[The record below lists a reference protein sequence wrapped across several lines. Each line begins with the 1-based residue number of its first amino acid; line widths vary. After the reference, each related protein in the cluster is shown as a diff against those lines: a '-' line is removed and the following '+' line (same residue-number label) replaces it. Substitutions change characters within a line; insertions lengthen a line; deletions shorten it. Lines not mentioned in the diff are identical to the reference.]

1 MKLLALDGNSILNRA
16 FYGIK
21 LLTTK
26 DGRYTNGIYGFI
38 NILNKLLELENP
50 DAVAVAFDLH
60 APTFRHQKYAEYKAG
75 RKGMPPELAQQLPV
89 LKELIKHLGYC
100 VLEAEG
106 YEADDILGTLASA
119 CKQSGDECVIATG
132 DRDTLQLV
140 CPNVRVLL
148 AATKMGRPD
157 LTEYTPETIK
167 ATYGVEPEGLLEIKA
182 LMGDSSDNIPG
193 VAGIGQK
200 TATELICRFG
210 SIDYIYEN
218 IDSLDIKPAIRQ
230 KLIDGRDSAYLSREL
245 GKICCEA
252 PVSLN
257 ISDYLIKERDE
268 AELVRLF
275 TSLEFFSIMERMN
288 ISAKTITK
296 ITETP
301 QKTYTYTEDKQK
313 VLAAAQN
320 AKQADLLLDLNTLK
334 VSLAAGDLV
343 TLLDSNRQEL
353 SGLLGQKDI
362 KLRVNNSKAL
372 YKWAYQEG
380 ININNISFDTELA
393 GYLCSPSSNSYETGR
408 LAQEYNVTPPEV
420 AGENV
425 PGLAGLGALHSE
437 VCERLKHEIETNGQT
452 ELLYNIELPLSSVL
466 AKMELTGFLIDVDGI
481 IQMGDELSRKIS
493 DIEQEIYHLVG
504 YEFNLNSPKQLGEAL
519 FVKLGLPTK
528 KKTKTGFS
536 TSAEV
541 LESLR
546 YAHPAVELL
555 LEYRQLAKLKS
566 TYCDGLAA
574 AVGKDGRIHS
584 SFNQTET
591 RTGRISSTEPNL
603 QNIPIR
609 TEEGRQLRRYFKAA
623 DGYVLIDA
631 DYSQIELRVLA
642 HMANDRAMIEAFN
655 NNSDIHT
662 LTASKVFGI
671 PAELVT
677 PLMRSRAKTVNFG
690 IIYGMGAYSLSQ
702 DLKIPVR
709 EANQYI
715 KGYFATYPQVAEY
728 MERVVRQAKE
738 TGYVSTLF
746 GRRRYLPELSSSN
759 ANIRAFGERVA
770 RNMPI
775 QGTAADIIK
784 IAMIRVDKRL
794 SELDL
799 DARLILQVH
808 DELII
813 EASERDAKA
822 AKQVLI
828 EEMQNACKLAVELSV
843 DVSTGKTW
851 FEAKG

>member
-655 NNSDIHT
+655 NNTDIHT

-851 FEAKG
+851 YDAKG

>member
-481 IQMGDELSRKIS
+481 IQMGDELSRKIF